1 MDFLCC
7 FARLHYLCHGLTTLD
22 MRKHIIILAASAFLL
37 TACDDSGSKE
47 AQAML
52 DNICTLRDNG
62 HYAEALDSIKS
73 LRQRF
78 PKAIKQREQALEIW
92 QDASLR
98 LARQDIAVTDSALM
112 AVEKQ
117 MANATDIAIR
127 NMLGVRRD
135 SLKIRYEAL
144 CGTVR
149 VILKRQQEGK

>member
-1 MDFLCC
+1 M
-7 FARLHYLCHGLTTLD
+7 
-22 MRKHIIILAASAFLL
+22 AFLL

-98 LARQDIAVTDSALM
+98 LARQDIA
-112 AVEKQ
+112 
-117 MANATDIAIR
+117 IR

>member
-1 MDFLCC
+1 
-7 FARLHYLCHGLTTLD
+7 

-47 AQAML
+47 AQALL

-98 LARQDIAVTDSALM
+98 LARQDIAITDSALM

>member
-1 MDFLCC
+1 M
-7 FARLHYLCHGLTTLD
+7 TTLD
-22 MRKHIIILAASAFLL
+22 MRKHIIILAAMAFLL

-47 AQAML
+47 AQTML

-117 MANATDIAIR
+117 MANATDIATR
-127 NMLGVRRD
+127 NKLGVRRD

-149 VILKRQQEGK
+149 IILKRQQERK

>member
-1 MDFLCC
+1 
-7 FARLHYLCHGLTTLD
+7 

-98 LARQDIAVTDSALM
+98 LARQDIAITDSALM

>member
-1 MDFLCC
+1 
-7 FARLHYLCHGLTTLD
+7 
-22 MRKHIIILAASAFLL
+22 MRKHIIILAAMAFLL

-52 DNICTLRDNG
+52 DNISTLHDNG

-98 LARQDIAVTDSALM
+98 LARQDIAITDSALM

>member
-1 MDFLCC
+1 
-7 FARLHYLCHGLTTLD
+7 
-22 MRKHIIILAASAFLL
+22 MRKHIIILAAMAFLL

-98 LARQDIAVTDSALM
+98 LARQDIAITDSALM

>member
-1 MDFLCC
+1 
-7 FARLHYLCHGLTTLD
+7 
-22 MRKHIIILAASAFLL
+22 MRKHIIILAAMAFLL

-47 AQAML
+47 AQATL

-62 HYAEALDSIKS
+62 HYAAALDSIQS

>member
-1 MDFLCC
+1 
-7 FARLHYLCHGLTTLD
+7 
-22 MRKHIIILAASAFLL
+22 MRKHIIILAAMAFLL

-98 LARQDIAVTDSALM
+98 LARQDIAITDSALI